1 MRTYGVQ
8 YPCWARQS
16 CKDTNTVPRVTI
28 AKYLVESELSIGV
41 LQDKP
46 SITGNQMR
54 SELEAQHHM
63 EGTAT

>member
-1 MRTYGVQ
+1 
-8 YPCWARQS
+8 
-16 CKDTNTVPRVTI
+16 VPRVTI